1 MNRFMAL
8 PRNDY
13 GAHRR
18 VDGYNNAMRPQ
29 RPALATALLA
39 VVIACHS
46 PTSPT
51 DGKSAGSSGAVD
63 HGRLSG
69 VVTIGPNCP
78 GPEREGNPCPTQP
91 SAYAARK
98 IQVWNEEKTT
108 LLFTVDIDSQGL
120 YVIDLAAPAK
130 YTVDLKPNGI
140 DHTSDV
146 PKLVDIHANTVTK
159 LDVNIDTGIR

>member
-1 MNRFMAL
+1 MQ
-8 PRNDY
+8 P
-13 GAHRR
+13 
-18 VDGYNNAMRPQ
+18 P
-29 RPALATALLA
+29 RPALALALLA
-39 VVIACHS
+39 FVIACHS

-51 DGKSAGSSGAVD
+51 EGQPVSVA

-78 GPEREGNPCPTQP
+78 GPQRDNNPCPTQP

-98 IQVWNEEKTT
+98 ILIYDEMKSS

-120 YVIDLAAPAK
+120 YVIDLAPAK

-140 DHTSDV
+140 DRTSDLPQV
-146 PKLVDIHANTVTK
+146 VDITANGITK
-159 LDVNIDTGIR
+159 LDVSIDTGIR